1 MKKYN
6 VYVIEVKLLS
16 VQVDYY
22 NYTICYINPMITT
35 KKTPIKI
42 YEGNQKGNKACHK
55 INK

>member
-42 YEGNQKGNKACHK
+42 YEGN
-55 INK
+55 